1 MYRVS
6 VEPSAALKEKLDTL
20 QFWYYYDNV
29 DNFIIHVENAQ
40 RLARLATL
48 LAQFE

>member
-1 MYRVS
+1 MYKVS
-6 VEPSAALKEKLDTL
+6 VEPSVALKEKLDTL
-20 QFWYYYDNV
+20 QFWYYYDNS
-29 DNFIIHVENAQ
+29 DNFIIFVENAQ